1 MPMRKTVSALA
12 IRGSA
17 AAHAIASIT
26 TAAAARPF
34 ADFSVRIAQIS
45 FSTFDDYFLCNR
57 MQRLCQ

>member
-1 MPMRKTVSALA
+1 M
-12 IRGSA
+12 
-17 AAHAIASIT
+17 

-57 MQRLCQ
+57 MQRLCQWRYLPPDCD

>member
-17 AAHAIASIT
+17 AAHAIVSIMT
-26 TAAAARPF
+26 AAARPF
-34 ADFSVRIAQIS
+34 ADFSVRIAKIS